1 MNLDPAWIGATAA
14 AVGAVLAAK
23 PLRWAWRLLSGT
35 HEFLADWGGRLEHN
49 GLPATPGV
57 MARLAEHEKLLGKL
71 VAETQPNGGS
81 SLRDVVARTAA
92 DVADVKEEQAR
103 LRTQIELRHPPEGL

>member
-1 MNLDPAWIGATAA
+1 MNLDPAWIGAVVAV
-14 AVGAVLAAK
+14 VGAVVDVK

-35 HEFLADWGGRLEHN
+35 HDLVADWAGKPEHN
-49 GLPATPGV
+49 GVAATPGV

-71 VAETQPNGGS
+71 IAETEPNGGN

-92 DVADVKEEQAR
+92 DVAGIKDEQAR
-103 LRTQIELRHPPEGL
+103 LREQIEKGTR

>member
-1 MNLDPAWIGATAA
+1 MNLDPAWIGAAA
-14 AVGAVLAAK
+14 AAIGVALAAK
-23 PLRWAWRLLSGT
+23 PLRFAWRLLSET
-35 HEFLADWGGRLEHN
+35 RDFLVEWRGRPEHN

-81 SLRDVVARTAA
+81 SLRDVVARTAT
-92 DVADVKEEQAR
+92 DVAGIKDEQAR
-103 LRTQIELRHPPEGL
+103 LREQIELRRPPEAL